1 MILGR
6 RLKRLGVLGINQ
18 RNADFILPK
27 NPRHFFPM
35 VDNKRITKNLALE
48 QNIQT
53 PPLYGVIEILH
64 DLKYFD
70 EIIHSNAAFVLKP
83 AQGSGGNGIVVVKER
98 VKNKF
103 RKSSGALIE
112 RGHLEHHIANILSGM
127 FSLGGVS
134 DACMVEY
141 CVEAESTVADL
152 SYQGVADIRTIVY
165 KGIPVMAMM
174 RLPTQESDGK
184 ANLHQG
190 AAGVGIDLASGV
202 TTFAIL
208 KNKPVLEHPDLGVP
222 MAGFTIPRWHEILEI
237 SARCYEITGLGYLGV
252 DVVIDQQLGPL
263 LLELNARPG
272 LSIQLANDQGMM
284 PRLKKIDSLKE
295 IPEDYRQRVELS
307 KTLF

>member
-1 MILGR
+1 MIVGR
-6 RLKRLGVLGINQ
+6 RLRRLGILGMNQ
-18 RNADFILPK
+18 RNADYILPQ
-27 NPRHFFPM
+27 NPRHFYPM

-64 DLKYFD
+64 DLNYFD
-70 EIIHSNAAFVLKP
+70 EIINSNESFVLKP
-83 AQGSGGNGIVVVKER
+83 AQGSGGNGIVVIKGR

-103 RKSSGALIE
+103 RKSSGALID
-112 RGHLEHHIANILSGM
+112 RGFLEHHVANILSGM

-141 CVEAESTVADL
+141 CVEAESNIAAI
-152 SYQGVADIRTIVY
+152 SYQGVADVRTIVY

-190 AAGVGIDLASGV
+190 AVGVGIELATGV
-202 TTFAIL
+202 TTSAIL
-208 KNKPVLEHPDLGVP
+208 NNKPIVEHPDLVVP
-222 MAGFTIPRWHEILEI
+222 LAGITIPRWHEILEI
-237 SARCYEITGLGYLGV
+237 SSRCYELTGLSYLGV
-252 DVVIDQQLGPL
+252 DVVIDQHLGPL

-272 LSIQLANDQGMM
+272 LSIQLANNQGML
-284 PRLKKIDSLKE
+284 PRLKVIDSLQS
-295 IPEDYRQRVELS
+295 IPDDYKQRVEMS
-307 KTLF
+307 KTIF